1 MNRKFKLIFGSI
13 SFFVGVLLI
22 VFSLSNFIS
31 TLRMLIG
38 VIFILNVL
46 IERKIVFLITSIIL
60 TVLTI
65 LVYINIHGFRGIER
79 VEQRVNKIECI
90 ENE

>member
-13 SFFVGVLLI
+13 SFFVGALLI
-22 VFSLSNFIS
+22 VFSLSHFIS
-31 TLRMLIG
+31 ALLMLIG

-46 IERKIVFLITSIIL
+46 IEKKVVFLITSILLIIL
-60 TVLTI
+60 TV
-65 LVYINIHGFRGIER
+65 LVYINIHDFRGFER
-79 VEQRVNKIECI
+79 VEQQINKVECI